1 MGREKPSGGGLMLD
15 NDKHNKFIIKVAR
28 SIADKSTLERMS
40 KVELDALNS
49 LLDGEASE
57 HERDILDKASDR
69 LVSQYSSEVLDNG

>member
-1 MGREKPSGGGLMLD
+1 MLD

>member
-1 MGREKPSGGGLMLD
+1 M
-15 NDKHNKFIIKVAR
+15 KVAR

-49 LLDGEASE
+49 LLDGNATE

-69 LVSQYSSEVLDNG
+69 FINLYSSEVLDNE